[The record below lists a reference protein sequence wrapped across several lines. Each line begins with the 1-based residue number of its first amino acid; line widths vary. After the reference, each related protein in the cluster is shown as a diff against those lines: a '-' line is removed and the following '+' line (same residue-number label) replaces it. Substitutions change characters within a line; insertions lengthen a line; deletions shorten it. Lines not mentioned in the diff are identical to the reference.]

1 MYATFYGLDELPFEL
16 SPDPKYLLLTARH
29 REALANLE
37 YGIAAS
43 KSLTLLLGPAGTGK
57 TTLIQAALQSEACRG
72 ARIVHLVN
80 PTLTRK
86 EFVEFLARSFD
97 LSPGAMG
104 SKATLL
110 AELERE
116 LLAGADQGRTTALV
130 IDEAQCLSGELLEE
144 IRLLSNIET
153 PGRKLLPL
161 VLAGQPELSDR
172 LRLPSLV
179 QLKQRVALRC
189 TLGLL
194 DAAETRAYITSRLK
208 VAGANGH
215 EIFTPDALQA
225 IYERSGGVPRTISAI
240 CDNALVNGF
249 AAEATVVGVDIIRE
263 VCDDFD
269 LSVPFS
275 ESAETTRPRPVVA
288 ETKAPPIAFRH
299 VSPAE
304 LSEGSVS
311 GTPSPRPAEVP
322 GTDLLDARAPETP
335 RAPAVTPV
343 TPLEPLTPIA
353 RFLAAAAAVCVVGL
367 LVVIVG
373 IRWRRS
379 ETPVQVPQSKV
390 AAITNSQVSPLA
402 TSDVAQGRQVPSSE
416 PSTATP
422 PAPDIRAQQALA
434 VDTKSPLATR
444 KPAKARVERKAK
456 APIQKDARDK
466 RPAAHSRAAGSGTP
480 KPSSETAR
488 PSPEG
493 ALAAVT
499 PQPFTRPT
507 TVAPPVQIEQPP
519 AGPAARATAGVPA
532 AAPAAPTVVSR
543 SDEQRILGVLG
554 DYRAAYE
561 QLNPQAVE
569 TVWPSVDT
577 RALARAF
584 NGLSSQSIGFDR
596 CNVSVAAA
604 TARAA
609 CQGDVEYVKRVGGRT
624 QSARREWVFDLQ
636 KSEDGAWR
644 IKSLTAR

>member
-37 YGIAAS
+37 YGISAR
-43 KSLTLLLGPAGTGK
+43 KSLTLLLGQAGTGK
-57 TTLIQAALQSEACRG
+57 TTLIQAALESEACRG

-80 PTLTRK
+80 PTLTRN
-86 EFVEFLARSFD
+86 EFVEFLARSFH

-116 LLAGADQGRTTALV
+116 LLTGADQGRTTALV
-130 IDEAQCLSGELLEE
+130 IDEAQCLSAELLEE

-288 ETKAPPIAFRH
+288 ETKAPAITFRL
-299 VSPAE
+299 VSPE
-304 LSEGSVS
+304 EISPQR
-311 GTPSPRPAEVP
+311 GTPSPGPADVP
-322 GTDLLDARAPETP
+322 GTDPLDGRVPEMP
-335 RAPAVTPV
+335 SAPAVTPV
-343 TPLEPLTPIA
+343 PPVEPLTPIA

-379 ETPVQVPQSKV
+379 ETPVQVTQSTV

-402 TSDVAQGRQVPSSE
+402 TSAVVQGRQLPPSE

-422 PAPDIRAQQALA
+422 PKPEIRAQQALA
-434 VDTKSPLATR
+434 ADTKSPLAAR
-444 KPAKARVERKAK
+444 KPAKVRVERKANAPMQK
-456 APIQKDARDK
+456 AARAK
-466 RPAAHSRAAGSGTP
+466 RPAAPSRAAGSATP
-480 KPSSETAR
+480 KPSIETGR
-488 PSPEG
+488 PTPEG

-499 PQPFTRPT
+499 PQPFTRQT

-519 AGPAARATAGVPA
+519 ARPAARATAGVPA
-532 AAPAAPTVVSR
+532 AAPAAPAVVPR

-577 RALARAF
+577 KALARAF

-636 KSEDGAWR
+636 KSEDGDWR
-644 IKSLTAR
+644 IKSLTSR